1 MNTGSLK
8 ALRGVMLAVAVLG
21 TLASLWGLSRG
32 GGSVSGLVTL
42 VPLWLVAGFAD
53 WQLSGR
59 WDGIFGA
66 VFGSRR

>member
-21 TLASLWGLSRG
+21 TIALLWGFAQG
-32 GGSVSGLVTL
+32 GGSVFGLVTL
-42 VPLWLVAGFAD
+42 IPLWLIAGFAD

-66 VFGSRR
+66 VFGARR